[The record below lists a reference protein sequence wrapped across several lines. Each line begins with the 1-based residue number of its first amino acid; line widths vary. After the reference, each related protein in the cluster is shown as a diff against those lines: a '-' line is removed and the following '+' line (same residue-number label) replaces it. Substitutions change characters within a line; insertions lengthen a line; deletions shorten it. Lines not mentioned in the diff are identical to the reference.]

1 MLSGLF
7 GGSANSE
14 SAGKPDDP
22 TSPLITLFTGRAPAR
37 ALPAEDTQPAGNKES
52 SASKKAETPAT
63 DHDATLQKLGELDRL
78 REENV
83 ALKKNLEDERQLAR
97 VQLGQ
102 MEVQGNELRSTADKV
117 RGERGDLEARAAVL
131 RKSVTA
137 LERQLQDEREK
148 FNKELERT
156 ATQRDTLLQDVAEL
170 NERIV
175 TLEKDQEA
183 ATISNTRSTTMGLS
197 TEIGASHAHISRL
210 ESLVQRLEDE
220 VESSQREL
228 ATEKEKSRR
237 TADEWETKLKQSER
251 AVSHVNAERQRIE
264 GSASMVQ
271 VAVEALEQQVR
282 EQREAMECQAKLMD
296 SERSQARARSGEQE
310 QKILSLQAQ
319 LEAANMAGAIDDNSD
334 TTVTALDTA
343 LTETITHSA
352 LAESRIV
359 LLEGELEAA
368 RNQVSKEAESSAE
381 RIKKFEARWEEI
393 QQQLM
398 PKDQEL
404 TELRPLVNQLKA
416 QVKSLEAALAKAQAQ
431 TQAQAGVAGVA
442 SGTENQPFGFNDPT
456 FAQVGVRLPADIA
469 EPFYHQSMAP
479 ITVMMAC
486 ADILNMSKKVD
497 PSLKSTVAEFKTQTQ
512 TLLDLIKSYTLPPDT
527 KAS

>member
-1 MLSGLF
+1 M
-7 GGSANSE
+7 
-14 SAGKPDDP
+14 
-22 TSPLITLFTGRAPAR
+22 ITLFTGRAPAR
-37 ALPAEDTQPAGNKES
+37 ALPAEDTKPASNKES
-52 SASKKAETPAT
+52 SAPKKAETPAT
-63 DHDATLQKLGELDRL
+63 DNDVTLQKVGELDRL
-78 REENV
+78 REENG
-83 ALKKNLEDERQLAR
+83 ALKKKLDEERQLAR

-117 RGERGDLEARAAVL
+117 RGERGDIEARAAVL

-137 LERQLQDEREK
+137 LERQVQDEREK

-156 ATQRDTLLQDVAEL
+156 ATQRDTLMQEVAEL
-170 NERIV
+170 NECIV
-175 TLEKDQEA
+175 TLEKDQEE
-183 ATISNTRSTTMGLS
+183 TTLSNTRSTTMGLS

-220 VESSQREL
+220 VENSQREF

-237 TADEWETKLKQSER
+237 TADEWEAKLKQSER
-251 AVSHVNAERQRIE
+251 AVSQAHAERQRIE

-271 VAVEALEQQVR
+271 MAVEALEQQVR

-319 LEAANMAGAIDDNSD
+319 LEAASMVGSIDDNSD

-343 LTETITHSA
+343 LTETLTHSA
-352 LAESRIV
+352 LAESRI
-359 LLEGELEAA
+359 LLLDGELEAT
-368 RNQVSKEAESSAE
+368 RNQVLKEAESSAE
-381 RIKKFEARWEEI
+381 RIKKFEARWEEV
-393 QQQLM
+393 QQQLL

-416 QVKSLEAALAKAQAQ
+416 QVKTLKAALAKGQA
-431 TQAQAGVAGVA
+431 QAQAGVAGAA

-456 FAQVGVRLPADIA
+456 FAQTGVRLPADIA
-469 EPFYHQSMAP
+469 EPFYHQTMAP
-479 ITVMMAC
+479 ITVMLAC

-512 TLLDLIKSYTLPPDT
+512 TLLDLIKRYTLPPDS